1 MSNSKTLTIKF
12 DSARIAMSFMD
23 DIAELI
29 YWNDQEKDLDDRR
42 FEGPDESNQIGFSWD
57 GVTFLS
63 VNSANKEIRQEV
75 YGVRG
80 W

>member
-1 MSNSKTLTIKF
+1 MSNLKTLTIKF

-23 DIAELI
+23 DITDLV
-29 YWNDQEKDLDDRR
+29 YWNDQEKDPDDRR
-42 FEGPDESNQIGFSWD
+42 FEGPDDSKQIGFSWD
-57 GVTFLS
+57 GKTFVS
-63 VNSANKEIRQEV
+63 GNSANKQIRQEV